1 MNLFVV
7 ALISA
12 IVAIVLYIINNK
24 IEKDELSNKNMIKTG
39 MMGASL
45 GLMSALLMTFGS
57 ETSITLDQ
65 DIMTGTPILFRFFN
79 INNWSLFRFTF

>member
-1 MNLFVV
+1 MSMNLFVV

-65 DIMTGTPILFRFFN
+65 DIMTGTPNF
-79 INNWSLFRFTF
+79 